1 MITDGGVNAFGLSIA
16 LTNKTEIANSEMEV
30 EEEEKA
36 LKEERKEK
44 LQQEVKLLVNQIGKI
59 DQPLG

>member
-16 LTNKTEIANSEMEV
+16 LTNKTEIANCEMDE

-36 LKEERKEK
+36 LKEEKKEK
-44 LQQEVKLLVNQIGKI
+44 LQQEVNLMVNQIGKI
-59 DQPLG
+59 NQPLG

>member
-16 LTNKTEIANSEMEV
+16 LTNKTEIANSEMDV
-30 EEEEKA
+30 EEEEKV
-36 LKEERKEK
+36 LKEEKRDK
-44 LQQEVKLLVNQIGKI
+44 LQQEVNLMVNQIGKI